1 MMKKRKVAIAQ
12 AQKIQEKMC
21 LEGRLTI
28 EEAERVF
35 NMYYE
40 ICFTKKE
47 RSIIQKLADSG
58 RI

>member
-1 MMKKRKVAIAQ
+1 MKKRKVTIAQ

-35 NMYYE
+35 DLFY
-40 ICFTKKE
+40 KKE
-47 RSIIQKLADSG
+47 RSIIQKPADSG